1 MAAVKACLNGS
12 REPGAHAAL
21 PVTAAELAEAARAAA
36 EAGAFAVH
44 VHPRDAGGA
53 QTLEPGPSGDAV
65 AAIRAAVPGLPVG
78 LSTGAW
84 IEPDPDRRL
93 RMISGWD
100 PRPDFVSVNL
110 HEPGATELIRAL
122 PGLSIGVEAGV
133 WTALSARRLVDED
146 LARLC
151 LRVLV
156 EPRDP
161 EVPAA
166 LTTIAAV
173 DAVLDEAGV
182 GLQRVYHGRDATAW
196 PVLEAM
202 LARGRDV
209 RVGLEDVLTLAD
221 GRPARDNAELVAAA
235 LALASSHTR

>member
-1 MAAVKACLNGS
+1 VVKACLNGS
-12 REPGAHAAL
+12 REPGAHPAL
-21 PVTAAELAEAARAAA
+21 PVTAMQLAAAARAAA

-44 VHPRDAGGA
+44 VHPRDAAGA
-53 QTLEPGPSGDAV
+53 QTLEPGPCGEAV
-65 AAIRAAVPGLPVG
+65 AAIRAAAPGLPIG

-84 IEPDPDRRL
+84 IEPDPERRL
-93 RMISGWD
+93 ALAAAWD
-100 PRPDFVSVNL
+100 PRPDFVSVNV
-110 HEPGATELIRAL
+110 HEPGAAELVRAL
-122 PGLSIGVEAGV
+122 PGLGIGVEAGV
-133 WTALSARRLVDED
+133 WNALSARRLIED
-146 LARLC
+146 DLTRLC

-156 EPRDP
+156 EPREA
-161 EVPAA
+161 EVAAA
-166 LTTIAAV
+166 LTTISAV
-173 DAVLDEAGV
+173 DAVLDEAGA

-235 LALASSHTR
+235 LAMASSHTR